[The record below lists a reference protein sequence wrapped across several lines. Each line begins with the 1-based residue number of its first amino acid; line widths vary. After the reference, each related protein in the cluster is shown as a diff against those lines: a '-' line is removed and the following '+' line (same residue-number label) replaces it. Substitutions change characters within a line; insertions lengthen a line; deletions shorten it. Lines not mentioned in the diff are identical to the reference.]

1 MSDPPPP
8 PNRPASSVQLP
19 TWKDLLWPTL
29 EAIKDLGGSGTI
41 QEIESKVAPLLQLTE
56 ERQSVLHKDGPDTE
70 VNYRLAWARTY
81 LKGVGA
87 LTNSSRGVW
96 AITNLGR
103 QMTKAEMAGVEA
115 KYRAVR
121 KATGGERVPSPHR
134 RRDIG
139 REDLDREPVEIDRD
153 WKAALLNTILE
164 LPPERFEHLAKRLLR
179 EAGFVQVT
187 VTGGAGDEG
196 IDGTGIYR
204 QALVSFP
211 VYFQCKRYRGTV
223 PPSAVREFRG
233 AIQGR
238 GEKGLLITTGTFT
251 SQAQTE
257 ASRPGAPLV
266 DLIDGDALADLLK
279 QYRLGVR
286 EVFGFEVGSETVLER
301 NIPVRVNALHSISH
315 FVSANWK
322 WLVATLLS
330 AVVAAV
336 LTDILLNPPHF

>member
-1 MSDPPPP
+1 MSGPPPQ
-8 PNRPASSVQLP
+8 PNPPASSVQLP

-29 EAIKDLGGSGTI
+29 EAIKELGGSGTI
-41 QEIESKVAPLLQLTE
+41 QEIEAKVAPLLQLTE
-56 ERQSVLHKDGPDTE
+56 DRQAVLHKDGPDTE

-96 AITNLGR
+96 AITDLGH
-103 QMTKAEMAGVEA
+103 QMTEADMAGVEA

-121 KATGGERVPSPHR
+121 KATGGDPR
-134 RRDIG
+134 RRRGID

-164 LPPERFEHLAKRLLR
+164 LPPDRFEHLAKRLLR

-187 VTGGAGDEG
+187 VTGGGGDEG

-211 VYFQCKRYRGTV
+211 VYFQCKRYKGTV

-238 GEKGLLITTGTFT
+238 GEKGLLITTGSFT
-251 SQAQTE
+251 AQAQSE

-266 DLIDGDALADLLK
+266 DLIDGDTLADLLK
-279 QYRLGVR
+279 QYRLGVKVVEKVVEDV
-286 EVFGFEVGSETVLER
+286 EVDPEFFKTV
-301 NIPVRVNALHSISH
+301 
-315 FVSANWK
+315 
-322 WLVATLLS
+322 
-330 AVVAAV
+330 
-336 LTDILLNPPHF
+336 